1 VLAYGRCRILLGD
14 LTVKRCD
21 HGGGTNTE
29 TRDEATNVDCGNL
42 ARCGGLHYGA
52 NDGQDSSQDEVV
64 AASDL
69 VGDEPSAQSSD
80 EAATLESCDDVGLEI
95 REWNIDQFCKA
106 ICSEWLSALG
116 TEVCALHADLLF
128 ERGHGQN
135 TSDDTGIHAE
145 QHPAEACL
153 GLSVCSSDL
162 SRSFVHTEHAKAY
175 TRHP

>member
-1 VLAYGRCRILLGD
+1 MLGD
-14 LTVKRCD
+14 LTVKWCD
-21 HGGGTNTE
+21 HGGGTDTK
-29 TRDEATNVDCGNL
+29 TSDEAANVDGSNL
-42 ARCGGLHYGA
+42 SRCGCLHDGT
-52 NDGQDSSQDEVV
+52 NDGQDSGQDEVI

-69 VGDEPSAQSSD
+69 VGDESSTQSSD
-80 EAATLESCDDVGLEI
+80 EAATLESCDNVCLEI

-106 ICSEWLSALG
+106 IGSEWLSALG
-116 TEVCALHADLLF
+116 TEVCALRADLLF

-145 QHPAEACL
+145 QHAAEACL
-153 GLSVCSSDL
+153 GLSVCSSGL